1 MTCNDARHLLLTA
14 ELSVV
19 SGQSDT
25 ELRSHLAT
33 CPACAAVSARIVK
46 STALLATALR
56 ARRTEPVRRTA
67 RDRKIAMSLI
77 PVVLAA
83 GIALTVVKTS
93 DETPVTPARSALDD
107 SIVAVGK
114 VAAAALDS
122 PTVRVV
128 KNTLTRVAVA
138 AMPSTLRD
146 TARLIARAVRAA
158 DPELSQV
165 RVAVAEDQRATII
178 ATSNPRVTLV
188 WLTKGDSL

>member
-1 MTCNDARHLLLTA
+1 
-14 ELSVV
+14 
-19 SGQSDT
+19 
-25 ELRSHLAT
+25 
-33 CPACAAVSARIVK
+33 
-46 STALLATALR
+46 
-56 ARRTEPVRRTA
+56 
-67 RDRKIAMSLI
+67 MSLI